1 MLFDRVPE
9 PAHGPR
15 QERHG
20 ASRAQRARRVV
31 QRLCA
36 VAQCPEA
43 CGRPP
48 CPHGAGHPKYEC
60 EAFRSEPLLS
70 EAKAWRARWDNL
82 SGQEQR
88 NAMLQLLWRKPGATR
103 REVHGV
109 LGVHG
114 VQAHAQTCA
123 RRQSYTFLGRS
134 LCYRF
139 FRAVTGINPWRATAQ
154 FYQNELSYQHVG
166 FQRPTSGRPCGT
178 MRCTRRSS
186 TPLSSC
192 GTRPRSRTRWL
203 DAATNPMICLWE
215 DSFRE
220 GRARV
225 PSLSN
230 CLLSPRHN
238 FEGP

>member
-1 MLFDRVPE
+1 M
-9 PAHGPR
+9 
-15 QERHG
+15 
-20 ASRAQRARRVV
+20 
-31 QRLCA
+31 CA

-166 FQRPTSGRPCGT
+166 FQRPTVRYDEMYAAVKHTIELLRHSSPFQDEVA
-178 MRCTRRSS
+178 RCRHK
-186 TPLSSC
+186 PH
-192 GTRPRSRTRWL
+192 
-203 DAATNPMICLWE
+203 DFHWE
-215 DSFRE
+215 DSFFVSRQ

-225 PSLSN
+225 PSLST